1 MKSTFKW
8 VFIVGVLLLIS
19 LASFRCASIL
29 HGTKQD
35 VSISSS
41 PNAADVTIKTAGGV
55 IVFDG
60 KTPSAIKLERK
71 HEYDVFVSLK
81 GYKETKVHINKS
93 FDALYL
99 GNIICGGIIGLIID
113 AANGAMNKLEPNV
126 INVTLVVASGD
137 RDGQATYI
145 VFRAM
150 DADGQIKNL
159 VIPLVKS

>member
-1 MKSTFKW
+1 MKSTSKW
-8 VFIVGVLLLIS
+8 AFIFCMLFLVS
-19 LASFRCASIL
+19 FASFQCASIL

-35 VSISSS
+35 VSVTSS
-41 PNAADVTIKTAGGV
+41 PEAADVTIKTSGGV
-55 IVFDG
+55 VVFNG
-60 KTPSAIKLERK
+60 KSPTAIKLARNS
-71 HEYDVFVSLK
+71 EYDVFVSLK
-81 GYKETKVHINKS
+81 GYQETKVHINKS

-137 RDGQATYI
+137 RDGQETYI

-159 VIPLVKS
+159 VVPLVKS